1 MNPDQ
6 IKALR
11 QQMDGLG
18 QAMKTLPMTKDTLS
32 AADDMFFAKAWLG
45 KTLGELKVETP
56 YKNEGKRENV
66 EDIEPTADQTNI
78 EMHKDW
84 EDYTE
89 IKKIDWIREQIGE
102 TVKRLD
108 ILLTEDQGT
117 KAGVFVRWSYKF
129 ACESRFWLGFR
140 LEAIRNAAQV

>member
-1 MNPDQ
+1 MKEYQ

-11 QQMDGLG
+11 QQFDGLA
-18 QAMKTLPMTKDTLS
+18 QAIETLPTTKQTLE
-32 AADDMFFAKAWLG
+32 AADKAFFAKAWLG
-45 KTLGELKVETP
+45 KALGALDVETP

-89 IKKIDWIREQIGE
+89 IKKIDWIRQQIGE
-102 TVKRLD
+102 TVARLD
-108 ILLTEDQGT
+108 QLLVEDKGT
-117 KAGVFVRWSYKF
+117 KAGVFVRWSYKA

-140 LEAIRNAAQV
+140 LEAIRNEA